1 DGSIGGPIRRAEAR
15 GLGLALEIRLT
26 AWIRSVNPARRE
38 FCNNAHPMRE
48 LNQPKTPRSRTSFST
63 EYAPLVDRA
72 GPDLD
77 FRLNVRCHG
86 AVGMRRAFAARGA
99 RCLVL

>member
-38 FCNNAHPMRE
+38 FCNNAASMGV
-48 LNQPKTPRSRTSFST
+48 L
-63 EYAPLVDRA
+63 ALRA
-72 GPDLD
+72 DCGSWL
-77 FRLNVRCHG
+77 L
-86 AVGMRRAFAARGA
+86 
-99 RCLVL
+99 